1 MFKLFKDLTRPP
13 ERLDQ
18 PSPAPQTP
26 PVSAPSSLG
35 YTARQRTRPPIQPTD
50 GAAPSGPGET
60 SKNGNGNGTTA
71 PVVAEV
77 EETDE
82 DAKKVVEYLKGLEGA
97 ETVMTVVEVSTDSW
111 RHPGETELIRLA
123 TLAVDLHQAQARGSQ
138 VFPSTSRILDC
149 HQYPR
154 PEIGMEA

>member
-26 PVSAPSSLG
+26 PISAPSSLG
-35 YTARQRTRPPIQPTD
+35 YAARQRTRPLPTPTD
-50 GAAPSGPGET
+50 GAGAAPAGSGEA
-60 SKNGNGNGTTA
+60 SKSGDVNGTAA
-71 PVVAEV
+71 PVVTEV

-97 ETVMTVVEVSTDSW
+97 ETVMTVVEVSLSGC
-111 RHPGETELIRLA
+111 R
-123 TLAVDLHQAQARGSQ
+123 
-138 VFPSTSRILDC
+138 
-149 HQYPR
+149 
-154 PEIGMEA
+154 